1 MKAKFLSVS
10 VQRVRQC
17 TLLSSSLLQ
26 DSKENRRPVG
36 VKDRACPRHLHLSLD
51 KPLRI
56 MTETQC
62 SKSPMWP
69 SHHEVR

>member
-10 VQRVRQC
+10 VQRALQC

-26 DSKENRRPVG
+26 DSKENWWPVG
-36 VKDRACPRHLHLSLD
+36 VKDGACPSHLHLSLD

-56 MTETQC
+56 TMETQR
-62 SKSPMWP
+62 SKSPTWP
-69 SHHEVR
+69 CHHEVR